1 VACVERGPSWQWI
14 TIPSF
19 RSRLADPGVVDQES
33 GVGEA
38 DQLAVGGGVAQKLVA
53 SLLHG
58 SGLRLLEAL
67 RLRIQKD
74 LDVHAGQLRVRAAKG
89 EKQRITMLP
98 QHLEPMLRSYLAA
111 VASQHQADFRLGLG
125 EVVLP
130 DALDRKY
137 ENAAPKWRWQYAITS
152 DRISADPRSGKR
164 RRHHLSESSIQKQV
178 KRAVRASGINGRAG
192 CHALRHSFAA
202 HLLQNGYDIRTVQEL
217 LGHSS
222 VKTTM
227 IYALVLQRGGLV
239 VRSPLDVLPIITES
253 ASDGPGRRTEAA
265 IPTGPSGPQSIG

>member
-1 VACVERGPSWQWI
+1 VARVERGPSWQWI

-19 RSRLADPGVVDQES
+19 QSRLAHPGVVDQEC

-38 DQLAVGGGVAQKLVA
+38 DQLAVGCGVAQKVVA
-53 SLLHG
+53 SLLYG
-58 SGLRLLEAL
+58 SGL
-67 RLRIQKD
+67 
-74 LDVHAGQLRVRAAKG
+74 
-89 EKQRITMLP
+89 P
-98 QHLEPMLRSYLAA
+98 
-111 VASQHQADFRLGLG
+111 
-125 EVVLP
+125 
-130 DALDRKY
+130 
-137 ENAAPKWRWQYAITS
+137 
-152 DRISADPRSGKR
+152 GKR